1 MIPNMGSKAPNLGD
15 ALFGKTQRRVLG
27 LLFGDAERSY
37 FANEL
42 VRLAGSG
49 TGAVHRELAA
59 LEAAGLISATRVGNQ
74 KHYRANRASPIFEE
88 LRGIVLK
95 TFGVAGVLR
104 DALAPVA
111 PKISAAFVYGSL
123 AKGTDT
129 AASDIDLMIVSDDVS
144 YSQVLELGAQAERR
158 LGRKVNPT
166 VFSHAEWRK
175 KLDDG
180 SAFANRVIAQP
191 KIFVIGSEDA
201 LRPSPKPR
209 RRKAAQG

>member
-1 MIPNMGSKAPNLGD
+1 MGSKAPNLGSV
-15 ALFGKTQRRVLG
+15 LFGKTQRRVLG
-27 LLFGDAERSY
+27 LLFGDADRSY
-37 FANEL
+37 FANQI

-88 LRGIVLK
+88 LRGIVVK

-104 DALAPVA
+104 EALAPLA
-111 PKISAAFVYGSL
+111 PKVRAAFIYGSL

-129 AASDIDLMIVSDDVS
+129 ASSDIDLMVVSDDVS
-144 YSQVLELGAQAERR
+144 YSQVLEAGAQAERR
-158 LGRKVNPT
+158 LGRKVNPA
-166 VFSHAEWRK
+166 VYSAAELQQRLK
-175 KLDDG
+175 EG
-180 SAFANRVIAQP
+180 NAFTGRVIAQP

-201 LRPSPKPR
+201 LRSPPKPR
-209 RRKAAQG
+209 KRKAAQG

>member
-1 MIPNMGSKAPNLGD
+1 MGSKAPNLGD